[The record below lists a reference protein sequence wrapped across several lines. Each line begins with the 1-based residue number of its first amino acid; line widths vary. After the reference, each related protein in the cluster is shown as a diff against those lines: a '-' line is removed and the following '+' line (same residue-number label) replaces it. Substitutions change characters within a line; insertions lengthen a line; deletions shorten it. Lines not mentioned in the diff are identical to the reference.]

1 MSEIVTMTMS
11 QESDP
16 VYWHSLNLMRKALGE
31 DKLPTIMLAW
41 KCAWTKSGKPRPVL
55 LPGYI
60 PQIKTGSKAKPPIL
74 HFPDDSTVVFYDF
87 DWNQIDEAE
96 YEKLLSAIDKNEFDY
111 DNQNFDYNPYD
122 KTYTIKGYKV

>member
-16 VYWHSLNLMRKALGE
+16 VHWHALNLMRKALGE

-41 KCAWTKSGKPRPVL
+41 KCAWNKSGNPRPVL

-60 PQIKTGSKAKPPIL
+60 PKIKTGSKAKPPIF

-111 DNQNFDYNPYD
+111 DNQNFAYNPYD